1 MEKKKGEN
9 VDSIKNSINQ
19 LRKNVNLEQHENI
32 YYNYNSDKIME
43 YKEIV
48 DIDEAGNKQIN
59 MVDNEIKR
67 SKNI

>member
-32 YYNYNSDKIME
+32 YYNYKSDKIME

-48 DIDEAGNKQIN
+48 DIDEAGNKQVN

>member
-32 YYNYNSDKIME
+32 YYNYKSDKIME